1 MVTSIKRGV
10 SLLVVVLAV
19 LFAGLVSSPKASAA
33 TPKELQNVLTDVKL
47 LDVGNGRAVTIKDGV
62 YQLVEKAL
70 YRFETKF
77 DLTAYDGNLNNG
89 DYFTFTIPAPLTVKA
104 STFPLVDGATKVEVG
119 TAVVTANGAGQGGTV
134 KITLKSL
141 EEYLAK
147 TGGAVVQGVKGTF
160 YADFTIDK
168 TLTEQ
173 TITYNNSE
181 TSNTITHKLVVNARG
196 AADYSD
202 TIGKENI
209 AKIGGV
215 MVEED
220 WNSPTLGKTGKYL
233 HPWRVRANTNQ
244 TSYNTLVLKDMVADE
259 SAPMQHIPEKLVVR
273 AGYFSADSFSLADGV
288 ELKKDVDY
296 KIEYNSAYT
305 SYTLTILNPKTR
317 MASNGKP
324 AAYLVEYST
333 TSPANG
339 TDVVNKAEL
348 YGNEKPLLI
357 ATNRTTTI
365 YSATRS
371 SKITT
376 GGTIQ
381 LETGYRIT
389 LYKQDAETGN
399 LLAGAEF
406 EVTSPSG
413 LKETIVIG
421 NDGFGQSSIYSAE
434 EVRKGN
440 FKVVETKAPKG
451 YVLDATPFEVTVG
464 QAGVVRTVKNTK
476 IKTEIPVEK
485 KWEDGNN
492 RDGKRPTSI
501 TVQLMADGQEV
512 AGQTKELNEGNGWKA
527 NFTNLDKYK
536 DGVEINYTVKEVTV
550 PAGYTS
556 TVQKAGANVTV
567 TNTYTPEVTQLDVEK
582 VWDDANN
589 KDNKRPTSITVQL
602 MADGQ
607 EVAGQTQELN
617 EGNSWKASFTNLD
630 KYKDSV
636 EINYTVKEVT
646 VPTGYTS
653 TVQKAGTTAMVTNT
667 YTPEVTQLDVEK
679 VWDDAN

>member
-1 MVTSIKRGV
+1 
-10 SLLVVVLAV
+10 
-19 LFAGLVSSPKASAA
+19 
-33 TPKELQNVLTDVKL
+33 
-47 LDVGNGRAVTIKDGV
+47 
-62 YQLVEKAL
+62 
-70 YRFETKF
+70 
-77 DLTAYDGNLNNG
+77 
-89 DYFTFTIPAPLTVKA
+89 
-104 STFPLVDGATKVEVG
+104 
-119 TAVVTANGAGQGGTV
+119 GTV

-376 GGTIQ
+376 GGTI
-381 LETGYRIT
+381 
-389 LYKQDAETGN
+389 
-399 LLAGAEF
+399 
-406 EVTSPSG
+406 
-413 LKETIVIG
+413 
-421 NDGFGQSSIYSAE
+421 
-434 EVRKGN
+434 
-440 FKVVETKAPKG
+440 
-451 YVLDATPFEVTVG
+451 
-464 QAGVVRTVKNTK
+464 
-476 IKTEIPVEK
+476 
-485 KWEDGNN
+485 
-492 RDGKRPTSI
+492 
-501 TVQLMADGQEV
+501 
-512 AGQTKELNEGNGWKA
+512 
-527 NFTNLDKYK
+527 
-536 DGVEINYTVKEVTV
+536 
-550 PAGYTS
+550 
-556 TVQKAGANVTV
+556 
-567 TNTYTPEVTQLDVEK
+567 
-582 VWDDANN
+582 
-589 KDNKRPTSITVQL
+589 
-602 MADGQ
+602 
-607 EVAGQTQELN
+607 
-617 EGNSWKASFTNLD
+617 
-630 KYKDSV
+630 
-636 EINYTVKEVT
+636 
-646 VPTGYTS
+646 
-653 TVQKAGTTAMVTNT
+653 
-667 YTPEVTQLDVEK
+667 
-679 VWDDAN
+679 